1 MKHPA
6 GVRTGEKLSAGGA
19 RVSCEVERG
28 EFLEWATVGSHRYGT
43 TFAAIRAVS
52 EAGRVGLLD
61 VDVQGVK
68 ALRTQPALR
77 PFYVWVAPP
86 SLDALRQRL
95 TGRGTEAPDE
105 VERRLARAVSEVE
118 FALTDRG
125 FDLTLINGDL
135 DTAFDELRGALEKAG
150 VAVGEGAAE

>member
-61 VDVQGVK
+61 VDVQGVE
-68 ALRTQPALR
+68 AVLAQPDLK
-77 PFYVWVAPP
+77 PC
-86 SLDALRQRL
+86 
-95 TGRGTEAPDE
+95 
-105 VERRLARAVSEVE
+105 ARALAVAAVQPSASPQSCV
-118 FALTDRG
+118 AVLSGVWDRG
-125 FDLTLINGDL
+125 RYLSLQMLTNIPLL
-135 DTAFDELRGALEKAG
+135 
-150 VAVGEGAAE
+150 